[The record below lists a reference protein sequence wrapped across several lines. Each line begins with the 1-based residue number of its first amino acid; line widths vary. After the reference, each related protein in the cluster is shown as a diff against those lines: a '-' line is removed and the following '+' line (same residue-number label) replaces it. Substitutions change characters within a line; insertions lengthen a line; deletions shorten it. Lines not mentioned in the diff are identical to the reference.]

1 MRDYDKLM
9 QLKLQTDSSYRKMR
23 DELIDSEQLLKS
35 VPDGFNE
42 VDKKY
47 EDALLKIDK
56 MSTNPN
62 FSQRSLAPC
71 TMRYEIGIALSKS
84 PM

>member
-1 MRDYDKLM
+1 MLISKTWIYNCIAFSRFLKIVIVRDYDKLM

-47 EDALLKIDK
+47 EDVAED
-56 MSTNPN
+56 
-62 FSQRSLAPC
+62 
-71 TMRYEIGIALSKS
+71 
-84 PM
+84 

>member
-1 MRDYDKLM
+1 VDL
-9 QLKLQTDSSYRKMR
+9 QLHRLLKISQDRYRERLRQVDAIETSNDSSYRKMR

-47 EDALLKIDK
+47 ED
-56 MSTNPN
+56 
-62 FSQRSLAPC
+62 
-71 TMRYEIGIALSKS
+71 IAED
-84 PM
+84 

>member
-1 MRDYDKLM
+1 MDL
-9 QLKLQTDSSYRKMR
+9 QLHRLLKISQDRYRERLRQVDAIETSNDSSYRKMR

-47 EDALLKIDK
+47 ED
-56 MSTNPN
+56 
-62 FSQRSLAPC
+62 
-71 TMRYEIGIALSKS
+71 IAED
-84 PM
+84 

>member
-1 MRDYDKLM
+1 MDL
-9 QLKLQTDSSYRKMR
+9 QLHRLLKISQDRYRERLRQVDAIETSNDSSYREMR

-47 EDALLKIDK
+47 ED
-56 MSTNPN
+56 
-62 FSQRSLAPC
+62 
-71 TMRYEIGIALSKS
+71 IAED
-84 PM
+84 